1 MPPSAPPDG
10 GWPAWL
16 RAFGYFVISFCSL
29 GVVYAQGLL
38 FSAWLDVFGASRAA
52 TSSVGTVATAV
63 MEGGGVVSGMLIT
76 KFGEQRC
83 CFVGGLLASGGLLL
97 SSFASQLW
105 HLHLSYGL
113 CVGFGHSLSLFS
125 GVVLMNR
132 WFDKH
137 KALASGVGNTGS
149 GTGTLCF
156 GLFVPSMI
164 DGEMG
169 WRGAMRVLALLTL
182 GLCAVAVLLRH
193 PTDADSSAGRHT
205 ATATEPEPEDVQEQ
219 GDEDM
224 IGEQDEE
231 DLVGAGQE
239 VDKENKDEKDKKEK
253 DKEEE
258 EEEGTLISLS
268 ELLANRRLRRVM
280 ASVACFGFGVW
291 IPMIFLVKVADDAG
305 VFSEAEADSLVTWIG
320 VGSVIIRI
328 PSMLVADWLGCHRVA
343 TASLLIYACGNAVA
357 AGFATSAQGSSGS
370 GSAAGGEDPGGLALL
385 RGLAAL
391 SGMCMGTLM
400 SVTSPLVADA
410 VPIRHMTQAVT
421 LTYTCL
427 CVGILLGGPIAG
439 WLYDIAGTQSPSF
452 IFAAASL
459 AVGAVI
465 LNLPERGGAEEKEKE
480 EKQDKEEER
489 P

>member
-193 PTDADSSAGRHT
+193 PTDADSSAGRHA
-205 ATATEPEPEDVQEQ
+205 ATAT
-219 GDEDM
+219 
-224 IGEQDEE
+224 
-231 DLVGAGQE
+231 
-239 VDKENKDEKDKKEK
+239 ENKDEKDKKEK
-253 DKEEE
+253 DKE

-370 GSAAGGEDPGGLALL
+370 GSAAGGEDLGGLALL